1 MPGQKEFEI
10 KLEDEEKRGV
20 SKNKEFDYDTAYLE
34 VVQRRKYA
42 WIAEGEEEKSSSVAL
57 LEHDDSGDDRKEEKQ
72 RE

>member
-1 MPGQKEFEI
+1 M
-10 KLEDEEKRGV
+10 

-42 WIAEGEEEKSSSVAL
+42 WIAEGV
-57 LEHDDSGDDRKEEKQ
+57 EHDDSGDDRKEQQ